1 MKIGRHLIGVIAFLV
16 AGCGNLP
23 TYGEL
28 VVVGN
33 ANHPQAG
40 NRISVTTWNVG
51 YGAMGADA
59 DFVADGGDNMRALN
73 AREIALAVQDIAQKA
88 SAFGTQF
95 LMFQELA
102 NSSFLTRN
110 VPVRTVIED
119 HLDGYSKS
127 YWEDLGVSVAPKPFQ
142 ISHGMGIYGLNFID
156 SSSAYELPQEPK
168 FFFLAVK
175 RYYAA
180 IVSEVPISGSDRKWV
195 LMNIHL
201 SAFDEG
207 ADVRREQIRALF
219 DFAKSEYTKG
229 NYVVM
234 GGDWNMRISN
244 NEFAHT
250 TADKH
255 LFWVYDFPP
264 ELLPDGWRFG
274 VDESTPTV
282 RTLHKPYV
290 EGENYT
296 AIIDGFAYSP
306 NVRLQRVETID
317 LGFKNSDHHPV
328 TAVFSVR

>member
-1 MKIGRHLIGVIAFLV
+1 MKFFRLLILTVFLS
-16 AGCGNLP
+16 GCGNLP

-28 VVVGN
+28 DIVDN
-33 ANHPQAG
+33 AGHPQAG

-59 DFVADGGDNMRALN
+59 DFIADGGENMRALN
-73 AREIALAVQDIAQKA
+73 AREIAMAVQDIAQKA

-110 VPVRTVIED
+110 IPVRTVIED

-127 YWEDLGVSVAPKPFQ
+127 YWEDLGVSAAPKPFQ
-142 ISHGMGIYGLNFID
+142 ISHGMGIYGLNLID

-180 IVSEVPISGSDRKWV
+180 IVSEVPIEGTDRKWV

-201 SAFDEG
+201 SAFDED
-207 ADVRREQIRALF
+207 ADVRREQIRVLF
-219 DFAKSEYTKG
+219 DFAKAEYAKG

-234 GGDWNMRISN
+234 GGDWNMRISTKD
-244 NEFAHT
+244 FAHT
-250 TADKH
+250 TAEEH

-264 ELLPDGWRFG
+264 ELLPNGWQFG
-274 VDESTPTV
+274 VDERTPTV

-290 EGENYT
+290 AGENYT

-306 NVRLQRVETID
+306 NVALRKVSTRD
-317 LGFKNSDHHPV
+317 LEFQYTDHNPV
-328 TAVFSVR
+328 TAVFVIDN